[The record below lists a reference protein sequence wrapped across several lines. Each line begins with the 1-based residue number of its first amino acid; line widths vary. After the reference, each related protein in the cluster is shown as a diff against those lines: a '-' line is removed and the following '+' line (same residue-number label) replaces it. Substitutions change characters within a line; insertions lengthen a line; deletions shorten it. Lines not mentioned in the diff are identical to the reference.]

1 MARSSRHL
9 ASFLSQGNDQS
20 YALTGVSA
28 TAAIGA
34 VVVSLT
40 LALSGVSATAA
51 AGTLAPTIEVALSG
65 VSATGAVG
73 SVSVALS
80 GVAGTGAVGTLVPV
94 LELTVTGTAGTSAV
108 GSVAP
113 EISPA
118 LTGVGG
124 ITGLGTILT
133 TEDDAV
139 ALTGVSAAG
148 AVGSVAQATGL
159 TGVSATGAVGSVT
172 TGRVLTTREFA
183 VYMRFTGYN
192 YGSTES
198 YREAV
203 WHDPLMV
210 DLPQPEESL
219 RDEFGIQSG
228 DTLEVTV
235 ADTAL
240 RTTLEGGTLDG
251 ASVLIEWV
259 TTSHYLLGDPVED
272 VFTRTYTVKGYTYR
286 PGTVTLRLVNIEDVR
301 LSAVYP
307 ALLFNATDWPEI
319 FPEHIGRAVPVAV
332 GTAVK
337 IPCALIVT
345 AAGVGPWKFAVSQ
358 VIAADTVLTVY
369 RNGRV
374 VDSGEYT
381 VSTQAAGGAGYTVRT
396 LSFAAEQVDFS
407 GNLHVIEC
415 DVTAN
420 ASSNA
425 VTELNRIL
433 VAAGVTVDAATFAAG
448 VSYATTNVMR
458 VDLAYTEQREYS
470 AIIFDLL
477 HVCRASL
484 KRNAVGAYELVQDTA
499 QSVTWTYD
507 ELAGDLIQVTEYESA
522 DAPQNFT
529 LAYRPNIADPNKLQ
543 YLISRNAGGIAG
555 TEHLDAPY
563 VRDHTAADRMNCYLA
578 LRRKYDATA
587 RADVYI
593 DNVELG
599 QVLAITSAS
608 FWSGS
613 KSWKVK
619 AIRRLPGCNQVDL
632 QQYNTLVYDYTPQT
646 FPADATTGYSPDYSR
661 TPPAAPTS
669 VTVAAQG
676 ISLNQDGVALSYAQV
691 TSIVPS
697 VNWKEIWFQATN
709 TVTNEIYQG
718 MGQQVGGGTYG
729 VKLSGLR
736 PNVAHT
742 LVSWAVNAFNV
753 MGVVSAAVNFTSTAW
768 TSAPA
773 AATSLSS
780 IQGTGKQVQVK
791 WTAATGT
798 NIAGYDV
805 YRKIGSGS
813 YSVVATVTGT
823 SYSDNNVSYGS
834 TYTYKTVTRDRAGN
848 SSVDSGTTAIT
859 PAVNVGTGDVVD
871 DAINSGKRQAV
882 NSSSQ
887 AYSIA
892 AGAYQLMTFTTS
904 GLTRQPVVTLRT
916 GGNTILGSW
925 TTDNDGSYTAPQA
938 KLYNHGTE
946 TVNGTA
952 IIYYW

>member
-1 MARSSRHL
+1 MATNRHL
-9 ASFLSQGNDQS
+9 ASFLSGQS
-20 YALTGVSA
+20 SALTGVSA
-28 TAAIGA
+28 TAAIGVVA
-34 VVVSLT
+34 VALT
-40 LALSGVSATAA
+40 LSLSGVSATASVGA
-51 AGTLAPTIEVALSG
+51 LAPST
-65 VSATGAVG
+65 
-73 SVSVALS
+73 
-80 GVAGTGAVGTLVPV
+80 P
-94 LELTVTGTAGTSAV
+94 VTGVQGTTSL
-108 GSVAP
+108 GS
-113 EISPA
+113 
-118 LTGVGG
+118 
-124 ITGLGTILT
+124 ITTS
-133 TEDDAV
+133 EDDFV
-139 ALTGVSAAG
+139 L
-148 AVGSVAQATGL
+148 L
-159 TGVSATGAVGSVT
+159 TGVSATGAAGSVAQATAITGVYATGAVGGVT
-172 TGRVLTTREFA
+172 TGRILTTREFA

-192 YGSTES
+192 YGSTEA

-203 WHDPLMV
+203 WHEPLMV

-235 ADTAL
+235 ADTSL
-240 RTTLEGGTLDG
+240 RSTLEGGTLDG

-286 PGTVTLRLVNIEDVR
+286 SGTVTLRLVNIEDVR

-337 IPCALIVT
+337 IPCTLIVT
-345 AAGVGPWKFAVSQ
+345 ASGSGPWKFAVTQ
-358 VIAADTVLTVY
+358 VVGAADTVLTVY

-425 VTELNRIL
+425 VTELNRVL
-433 VAAGVTVDAATFAAG
+433 TAAGVTVDATTFSAG
-448 VSYATTNVMR
+448 VTYAGTNVMR
-458 VDLAYTEQREYS
+458 VDLAYTDQREYS

-484 KRNAVGAYELVQDTA
+484 KRNGVGAYELVQDTA
-499 QSVTWTYD
+499 QSVTWSYD
-507 ELAGDLIQVTEYESA
+507 EVAGDLIQVTEYESA
-522 DAPQNFT
+522 DAPLNYT

-543 YLISRNAGGIAG
+543 YLISRNAGGISG

-563 VRDHTAADRMNCYLA
+563 IRDHEAADRLLCYLA
-578 LRRKYDATA
+578 LRRKYGATA

-593 DNVELG
+593 DKVELG
-599 QVLAITSAS
+599 QVLAITSTS

-613 KSWKVK
+613 KSWKDK

-646 FPADATTGYSPDYSR
+646 FPADATTGYSPDYSA
-661 TPPAAPTS
+661 TPPLTPTA
-669 VTVAAQG
+669 VTVVSQG
-676 ISLNQDGVALSYAQV
+676 VTLNTDGVALSYALV
-691 TSIVPS
+691 KSTPPS
-697 VNWKEIWFQATN
+697 VNWKEVWFQATN

-718 MGQQVGGGTYG
+718 VGADNGDGTYG
-729 VKLSGLR
+729 VKLAGLR

-753 MGVVSAAVNFTSTAW
+753 KGVVSSAVNFTSTAW

-773 AATSLSS
+773 AATGLTS
-780 IQGTGKQVQVK
+780 IQGTGKSVQVS
-791 WTAATGT
+791 WTAPSGT

-805 YRKIGSGS
+805 YRKIGAGS

-834 TYTYKTVTRDRAGN
+834 AYTYKLVTKDRAGN

-871 DAINSGKRQAV
+871 DAITSAKRQ
-882 NSSSQ
+882 
-887 AYSIA
+887 
-892 AGAYQLMTFTTS
+892 
-904 GLTRQPVVTLRT
+904 GLQ
-916 GGNTILGSW
+916 NI
-925 TTDNDGSYTAPQA
+925 TTDYISLDPGEVATSYTFPHSLGRVPSLGAISSGNSA
-938 KLYNHGTE
+938 VAIWVYSRTTTTISFSLYNTSASGQS
-946 TVNGTA
+946 GTA
-952 IIYYW
+952 SLDYW